1 MDVWII
7 EDELKLLDHLH
18 ETISTAGFSVHR
30 SGRIDEML
38 EVVNNRPYIPDVIV
52 MDRMLQEADALD
64 HLSDVRST
72 FPSAKVLVLSAI
84 NSSTEKAFAL
94 DCGADDYLSKPFSNI
109 ELIARVRALAR
120 RGSDAMG
127 ADQIRLGNLSIDRE
141 ARVATVGDRKFPLTN
156 KEYLVLKTLIK
167 NPGKVFT
174 KDELFG
180 SVWDLAER
188 GETNVLAATITNLRR
203 KLEENQANIQIRNLR
218 NAGYWIE
225 A

>member
-7 EDELKLLDHLH
+7 EDEQKVLDNLD
-18 ETISTAGFSVHR
+18 ETMSTAGFSVHR
-30 SGRIDEML
+30 SGKIEEML
-38 EVVNNRPYIPDVIV
+38 EVVEKRPYSPDVIV

-64 HLSDVRST
+64 HLSDVRTT

-94 DCGADDYLSKPFSNI
+94 DCGADDYMSKPFSNI
-109 ELIARVRALAR
+109 ELVARVRALAR
-120 RGSDAMG
+120 RNADGSFDLL
-127 ADQIRLGNLSIDRE
+127 RLGNLSIDRE
-141 ARVATVGDRKFPLTN
+141 ARVATVGDKKFPLTN
-156 KEYLVLKTLIK
+156 KEYLVLKTLIQ

-180 SVWDLAER
+180 SVWDLTER

-203 KLEENQANIQIRNLR
+203 KLEEHEANIQIRNLR
-218 NAGYWIE
+218 NAGYWVE